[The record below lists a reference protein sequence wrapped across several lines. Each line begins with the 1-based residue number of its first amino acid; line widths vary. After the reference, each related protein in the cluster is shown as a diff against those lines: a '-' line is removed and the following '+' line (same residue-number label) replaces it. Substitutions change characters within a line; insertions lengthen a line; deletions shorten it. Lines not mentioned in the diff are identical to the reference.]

1 MNPSLMALAN
11 ELEKIDFD
19 KLFRIAYPDK
29 FKGDKMTYE
38 NFKPGRPKKLKFLRK
53 CRRCLQF

>member
-1 MNPSLMALAN
+1 MALAN